1 MIETIRYT
9 LCNLLNFKG
18 RDGRR
23 TFWTYALFVYL
34 LRAVA
39 GLVVSGTLMAGGIGV
54 AVHGGDPLVLAQQM
68 QAQMAIIMPR
78 MMVAAMALGLATMVL
93 LAAALVRR
101 LHDAG
106 LSGWFVLLP
115 GVPYVMALVA
125 VPAQTA
131 RLTVAMQAMRAAQ
144 RTGEGAG
151 AMMVRPH
158 HGMMGAVNWSAVGL
172 GWLALVLLVA
182 LATRAAT
189 PGTNRF
195 GPEPG

>member
-1 MIETIRYT
+1 M
-9 LCNLLNFKG
+9 
-18 RDGRR
+18 
-23 TFWTYALFVYL
+23 FVYL

-54 AVHGGDPLVLAQQM
+54 AVHGGDPLVQAQQM

-115 GVPYVMALVA
+115 GVPYVLALVA

-144 RTGEGAG
+144 QVGGH
-151 AMMVRPH
+151 AMEARPH

-172 GWLALVLLVA
+172 GWLALILLVA

>member
-54 AVHGGDPLVLAQQM
+54 AVHGGDPLVQAQQM

-106 LSGWFVLLP
+106 LSGWFVFLP
-115 GVPYVMALVA
+115 GVPYVLALVA

-144 RTGEGAG
+144 QVGGH
-151 AMMVRPH
+151 AMEVRPH

-172 GWLALVLLVA
+172 GWLALILLVA